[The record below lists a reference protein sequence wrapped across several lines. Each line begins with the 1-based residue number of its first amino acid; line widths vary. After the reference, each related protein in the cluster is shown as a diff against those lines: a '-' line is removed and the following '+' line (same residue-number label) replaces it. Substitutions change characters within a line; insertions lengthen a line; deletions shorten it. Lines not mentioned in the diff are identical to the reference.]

1 MDKILD
7 RLGLFDLIAVFLPGS
22 IATSLTLIF
31 DQIVFDFGISKYVST
46 EDVVVFVIV
55 SYFIGMILQ
64 ELGSLTYKYLINKQ
78 NAILL
83 RSMDTTRKN
92 SSLTAA
98 EKEAVQAIVRKELRL
113 SEIPDDNQLFHYC
126 RYSGGSS
133 AHTDKEQS
141 LAAMSLNL
149 SLYFFFLSILVVFWT
164 FSHKVASLG
173 AVAVSLILIGILLF
187 YRSIRYY
194 SVRFVRVVR
203 TFYYTYTKEHK

>member
-22 IATSLTLIF
+22 IATSITILF
-31 DQIVFDFGISKYVST
+31 DQIAFGFEISKYVNT
-46 EDVVVFVIV
+46 DDIIVFVIV
-55 SYFIGMILQ
+55 SYFFGMILQ

-83 RSMDTTRKN
+83 RSLDTTRKS

-113 SEIPDDNQLFHYC
+113 SEVPDDNQLFHYC

-149 SLYFFFLSILVVFWT
+149 SLYFFFLSFLVGFWAL
-164 FSHKVASLG
+164 SHKIANLG
-173 AVAVSLILIGILLF
+173 VVTVFLILIGILLF

-203 TFYYTYTKEHK
+203 TFYYTYSKEHK